1 MKLERGKTTGIRAAG
16 LAAAV
21 AALLAG
27 FSTAAAAA
35 PVSVTGPSAAA
46 AQWRTLKTI
55 DDSAFS
61 SVVATGKTTGW
72 AVSGA
77 SVANSESTGWQRN
90 GSTWKKVAFP
100 GYPNE
105 AWIAATSATDVWAF
119 TNTFPDTGEDN
130 TSQVLRW
137 TGQKWSVVKAFAGVI
152 DGSSVIADNDVWVFG
167 IGGDWHYNGHLWSRV
182 SKETEDG
189 TSALSATDL
198 WAFNGTSAE
207 HWNGHTWTSTNLA
220 SLLPPKL
227 KNGLNNPHVENI
239 LPLGPSNVYA
249 FGSGAEQDHSGPSVI
264 LHYNGSRWS
273 KVASSNYVFEDAISD
288 GGGGLW
294 ILAATSDS
302 GTATELLLH
311 YAAGKSTEVALPDSK
326 EGLRIGGI
334 SRIPG
339 TSELLAERLHL
350 RQQHLHRGPAAV
362 QLTRGHLPV

>member
-1 MKLERGKTTGIRAAG
+1 VKLERGKIAGIRTAG
-16 LAAAV
+16 LAAGV

-27 FSTAAAAA
+27 FSTAATAA

-55 DDSAFS
+55 DDGAFS

-72 AVSGA
+72 AVSA
-77 SVANSESTGWQRN
+77 PFAANAETTGWQRD

-100 GYPNE
+100 GRPND

-119 TNTFPDTGEDN
+119 TDTYPDTGDDN

-137 TGQKWSVVKAFAGVI
+137 TGTKWSVVKAFAGAI
-152 DGSSVIADNDVWVFG
+152 NGSSVIAGNDVWVFG
-167 IGGDWHYNGHLWSRV
+167 TDGYWHYNGHVWSRV
-182 SKETEDG
+182 SKEVGEG
-189 TSALSATDL
+189 ASALSATDV

-207 HWNGHTWTSTNLA
+207 HWNGHQWTSTNLA
-220 SLLPPKL
+220 SLLPPKM
-227 KNGLNNPHVENI
+227 KNGLNDPRVENI

-249 FGSGAEQDHSGPSVI
+249 FGSGGAQDYGGPSVI

-273 KVASSNYVFEDAISD
+273 KVAWSSYVFDGAISD

-294 ILAATSDS
+294 ILAVTSDG
-302 GTATELLLH
+302 GTPTDLLH
-311 YAAGKSTEVALPDSK
+311 YAAAKFTEVALPDSK
-326 EGLRIGGI
+326 ERLRIEDI

-339 TSELLAERLHL
+339 TSELLAGGFSFASE
-350 RQQHLHRGPAAV
+350 AAV
-362 QLTRGHLPV
+362 LLQYS